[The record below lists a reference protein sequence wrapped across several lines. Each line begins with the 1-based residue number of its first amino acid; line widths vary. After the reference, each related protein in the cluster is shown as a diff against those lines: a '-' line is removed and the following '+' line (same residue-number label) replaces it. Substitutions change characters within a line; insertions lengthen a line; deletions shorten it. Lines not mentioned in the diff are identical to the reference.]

1 MKASQIF
8 ASFYPKHCT
17 LIDYLSDIK
26 DEICQ
31 STDQPCYTDMLKNTV
46 VCYHGNRPTVKSL
59 SPNISQWFSIEEV
72 IQRIIKMSC
81 QSVRGSSSNV
91 LSLGYEM
98 ARNKNNSTGCGSLTA
113 STIVNE
119 YPNSNVRLL
128 LSKPWQTLYRRIG
141 DDLMI
146 RLLKDVSL
154 FVLVG
159 HSCYIQVSGYPMYS
173 LECKESSPERNAV
186 QKEVR
191 NTGTTR
197 TGDQTHRSKSQP
209 SERKTIEE
217 QRSEVYKDVP
227 GVHHHPT
234 QNVASQKS
242 GETTIDDQASTRPA
256 VTPTPRYS
264 PVAITMETTI
274 DDQASTRPAVTP
286 TPRYSPVA
294 ITMETTIDD
303 QASTRPAVTP
313 TPRYS
318 PVAITMETT
327 IDDQASTRPAVT
339 PTPRYSPVAITMEM
353 TIDDQASTR
362 PAVTPTPRYSPVA
375 ITLSPEHPSIQ
386 FPRMYQHVDF
396 TRIQQHAIQ
405 SVSSLTSKETTTE
418 TPCGLHRNLIQNTPH
433 QEPMDFQMNSTSKC
447 TATQQEKRRVDVTEP
462 MEETALGKG
471 TRHMDKRSYG
481 KRKQSHHSKKRA
493 VKKPR
498 LSENALSRPGA
509 RKKEHGSPTEFNS
522 RIFSFYFPHTT
533 LMYSTDFKDR
543 FPPKH
548 IMSSIKP
555 NNRGATNLIRA
566 IFFDEKSITQ
576 STQRTFL
583 DQGKGAER
591 KKAEFTSKR
600 KKSKIQRLPKR
611 FLKMRGLIVQFVRRH
626 KRCRFNGLLKHHCR
640 KELQQVGVSDSK
652 GGTSVLEEK
661 DNQQDTSNCEEAV
674 TLSTNKELRQYQ
686 LAVSKYTPTYQVFRF
701 VKAVC
706 NRVVPKELW
715 GTEKNKRAFYKNL
728 DGFIKLKKSE
738 RFSLGQTVDRMKI
751 ACCDWVKLS
760 GNEKQSTPLSES
772 EKQKEVLYKWIWWL
786 VRCYIMVILKSFF
799 YITEG
804 ASQSKEIFFY
814 RKPVWK
820 IIQEFGIKTVKNT
833 LLRPI
838 SKEEAASLLDSN
850 ASLGYSFMRFIPKAS
865 KVRPIINMRMRPEA
879 KKGKKF
885 QLSINSKLRNVFEII
900 KFENARKTLRVNS
913 TVFGVD
919 DVYKA
924 LKSFIT
930 KRETCNDS
938 RPLCL
943 VHVDINRCFDSILL
957 DKLYRIMK
965 AVFKEEEYIVRRFV
979 VIKSSNDK
987 EKGLKNVV
995 FVDQVCYI
1003 REERDHILAILKK
1016 HLFGNIVKIGNNYY
1030 KQVQGTVPETYHIAK
1045 LKIRHYEFGVY
1056 VIDFQKKEITQGIA
1070 QGSVLSNYLCSHF
1083 YNHMENRHLK
1093 PYLKDE
1099 SSLLM
1104 RWVDDFL
1111 LMTPNESLADMFLAV
1126 MNAGIPKYGCQITAG
1141 KTLVNYESK
1150 TGIPVRRVSPDLA
1163 FPWCGFLIHP
1173 RTLNVKVDYSRYE
1186 GRQVP
1191 DSPLFLSRVVF
1202 DLPPFFCSFARRKFQ
1217 KISNDDECSI
1227 INHDLV
1233 KWWH

>member
-1 MKASQIF
+1 
-8 ASFYPKHCT
+8 
-17 LIDYLSDIK
+17 
-26 DEICQ
+26 
-31 STDQPCYTDMLKNTV
+31 
-46 VCYHGNRPTVKSL
+46 
-59 SPNISQWFSIEEV
+59 
-72 IQRIIKMSC
+72 
-81 QSVRGSSSNV
+81 
-91 LSLGYEM
+91 
-98 ARNKNNSTGCGSLTA
+98 
-113 STIVNE
+113 
-119 YPNSNVRLL
+119 
-128 LSKPWQTLYRRIG
+128 
-141 DDLMI
+141 
-146 RLLKDVSL
+146 
-154 FVLVG
+154 
-159 HSCYIQVSGYPMYS
+159 
-173 LECKESSPERNAV
+173 
-186 QKEVR
+186 
-191 NTGTTR
+191 
-197 TGDQTHRSKSQP
+197 
-209 SERKTIEE
+209 
-217 QRSEVYKDVP
+217 
-227 GVHHHPT
+227 
-234 QNVASQKS
+234 
-242 GETTIDDQASTRPA
+242 
-256 VTPTPRYS
+256 
-264 PVAITMETTI
+264 
-274 DDQASTRPAVTP
+274 
-286 TPRYSPVA
+286 
-294 ITMETTIDD
+294 
-303 QASTRPAVTP
+303 
-313 TPRYS
+313 
-318 PVAITMETT
+318 
-327 IDDQASTRPAVT
+327 
-339 PTPRYSPVAITMEM
+339 
-353 TIDDQASTR
+353 
-362 PAVTPTPRYSPVA
+362 
-375 ITLSPEHPSIQ
+375 
-386 FPRMYQHVDF
+386 
-396 TRIQQHAIQ
+396 
-405 SVSSLTSKETTTE
+405 
-418 TPCGLHRNLIQNTPH
+418 
-433 QEPMDFQMNSTSKC
+433 
-447 TATQQEKRRVDVTEP
+447 
-462 MEETALGKG
+462 
-471 TRHMDKRSYG
+471 
-481 KRKQSHHSKKRA
+481 
-493 VKKPR
+493 
-498 LSENALSRPGA
+498 
-509 RKKEHGSPTEFNS
+509 
-522 RIFSFYFPHTT
+522 
-533 LMYSTDFKDR
+533 
-543 FPPKH
+543 
-548 IMSSIKP
+548 
-555 NNRGATNLIRA
+555 
-566 IFFDEKSITQ
+566 
-576 STQRTFL
+576 
-583 DQGKGAER
+583 
-591 KKAEFTSKR
+591 
-600 KKSKIQRLPKR
+600 
-611 FLKMRGLIVQFVRRH
+611 MRGLIVQFVRRH

-640 KELQQVGVSDSK
+640 KELQQVGASDSK

-661 DNQQDTSNCEEAV
+661 ANQQDTSNCEEAV

-701 VKAVC
+701 VKAVF

-838 SKEEAASLLDSN
+838 SKEDAASLLDSN

-987 EKGLKNVV
+987 VKKVFEKKVCLGDDCRMFQEFIEDMIKDKGLKNVV

-1016 HLFGNIVKIGNNYY
+1016 HLFENIVKIGNNYY
-1030 KQVQGTVPETYHIAK
+1030 KQV
-1045 LKIRHYEFGVY
+1045 
-1056 VIDFQKKEITQGIA
+1056 QGIA

-1186 GRQVP
+1186 G
-1191 DSPLFLSRVVF
+1191 
-1202 DLPPFFCSFARRKFQ
+1202 
-1217 KISNDDECSI
+1217 
-1227 INHDLV
+1227 
-1233 KWWH
+1233 

>member
-1 MKASQIF
+1 
-8 ASFYPKHCT
+8 
-17 LIDYLSDIK
+17 
-26 DEICQ
+26 
-31 STDQPCYTDMLKNTV
+31 
-46 VCYHGNRPTVKSL
+46 
-59 SPNISQWFSIEEV
+59 
-72 IQRIIKMSC
+72 
-81 QSVRGSSSNV
+81 
-91 LSLGYEM
+91 
-98 ARNKNNSTGCGSLTA
+98 
-113 STIVNE
+113 
-119 YPNSNVRLL
+119 
-128 LSKPWQTLYRRIG
+128 
-141 DDLMI
+141 
-146 RLLKDVSL
+146 
-154 FVLVG
+154 
-159 HSCYIQVSGYPMYS
+159 
-173 LECKESSPERNAV
+173 
-186 QKEVR
+186 
-191 NTGTTR
+191 
-197 TGDQTHRSKSQP
+197 
-209 SERKTIEE
+209 
-217 QRSEVYKDVP
+217 
-227 GVHHHPT
+227 
-234 QNVASQKS
+234 
-242 GETTIDDQASTRPA
+242 
-256 VTPTPRYS
+256 
-264 PVAITMETTI
+264 
-274 DDQASTRPAVTP
+274 
-286 TPRYSPVA
+286 
-294 ITMETTIDD
+294 
-303 QASTRPAVTP
+303 
-313 TPRYS
+313 
-318 PVAITMETT
+318 
-327 IDDQASTRPAVT
+327 
-339 PTPRYSPVAITMEM
+339 
-353 TIDDQASTR
+353 
-362 PAVTPTPRYSPVA
+362 
-375 ITLSPEHPSIQ
+375 
-386 FPRMYQHVDF
+386 MYQHVDF
-396 TRIQQHAIQ
+396 NRIQQHAIQ

-418 TPCGLHRNLIQNTPH
+418 TPCGLHRNLIQNTLH

-471 TRHMDKRSYG
+471 TRHIDKRSYG

-640 KELQQVGVSDSK
+640 KELQQVGASDSK

-661 DNQQDTSNCEEAV
+661 ANQQDTSNCEEAV

-701 VKAVC
+701 VKAVF

-838 SKEEAASLLDSN
+838 SKEDAASLLDSN

-987 EKGLKNVV
+987 VKKVFEKK
-995 FVDQVCYI
+995 
-1003 REERDHILAILKK
+1003 
-1016 HLFGNIVKIGNNYY
+1016 
-1030 KQVQGTVPETYHIAK
+1030 
-1045 LKIRHYEFGVY
+1045 
-1056 VIDFQKKEITQGIA
+1056 GIA
-1070 QGSVLSNYLCSHF
+1070 QGSILSNYLCSHF